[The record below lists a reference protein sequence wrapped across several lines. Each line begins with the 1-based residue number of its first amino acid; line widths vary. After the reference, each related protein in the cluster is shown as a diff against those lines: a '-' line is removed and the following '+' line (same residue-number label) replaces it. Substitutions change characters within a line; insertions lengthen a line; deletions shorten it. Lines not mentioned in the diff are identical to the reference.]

1 MAFENELTTAPE
13 PRPDMAPQRGPGDMP
28 FFNPEE
34 GTFIPKIPGSGPAS
48 PTRRTR
54 GLLDLKTDLKSL
66 KFQDFGVSP
75 AVVKDI
81 NNPPKYNSLSTP
93 ITRRTDDLV
102 RVTKFIA
109 SANGVK
115 FLTNQ
120 AALSKIGNEV
130 NVQGNAKSIAKGLLK
145 KLKQGGIDTAKVAG
159 SILAQVPVSGTGT
172 HFIRGF
178 GGYAYLEK
186 GESKGGALQT
196 LISNVAGFTG
206 DVQGSATVLA
216 GNNVEFN
223 RDKVDEAPGSL
234 LDLYTN
240 GDEESG
246 IELSKKG
253 VKKAVTNAL
262 KRKAAN
268 FLNKRYGTDY
278 GIDGSK
284 NKTAIRPA
292 DEPEFSARDQL
303 KEGDYGGQVLSST
316 SARLYNV
323 ITETDKTVRLKL
335 GDQGVGKN
343 NITIDRIDRLN
354 ELEVRSTSILT
365 NPQFGIGST
374 PQDIIPFEFN
384 IITPETKT
392 GTYNLENFLYFRA
405 HLNSFADNFT
415 GNWNSTKYIGRAEP
429 VYTYDGFDRQ
439 VSFGFKMAAFTKEEL
454 LPLYH
459 KLNFLVSSTSP
470 TYDEAGAFM
479 RGTYAKLTI
488 GDYLTDVPG
497 FFGSVNVTW
506 EVAYPWEI
514 GIDEEGN
521 ESNLPRVP
529 HVLNIDCSF
538 TPIHSF
544 IPSVNGQFILNDTYK
559 VGVPRTLGAPAAANL
574 RGFTGLT
581 PRPPTQTPVSALG
594 VPRALTNPFG

>member
-109 SANGVK
+109 SANGIK

-216 GNNVEFN
+216 GNNVEFD